1 LIENENIYVTK
12 PFLPPF
18 EEYAEL
24 LKSIWDTDILTNSGP
39 LEQRLNQE
47 LRTFLGVNNLTLTSS
62 ATTGLIIAF
71 LALRLQKKVLTTP
84 FTFPAT
90 LHTLSIIGVEP
101 VFADVDLDTGLLT
114 AETIEAG
121 FEHGVEAVLATHA
134 FGQPIDASAWS
145 DFRSRTK
152 CKLVFDAAPSFGTV
166 CKDGI
171 GCKEADATIISFH
184 ATKVF
189 NTFEG
194 GAIISTDDELQKRF
208 NLIRNFGFDGPDS
221 VLEIGMNGKMSEA
234 HAAMGIVNLRYID
247 ECIAKRKL
255 VFETYRDRL
264 SACSHVEL
272 MNIFNHKNPNFAYL
286 PVKCTL
292 GERHRDVILKALE
305 SQNIYARK
313 YYYPLLSNTSHYKNI
328 GSACPS
334 KLPNANI
341 LSQTVL
347 CLPIYPSLAQEKIHQ
362 ICDVIQA
369 T

>member
-1 LIENENIYVTK
+1 MAEDEKIYVTK

-24 LKSIWDTDILTNSGP
+24 LKNIWDNSILTNSGP
-39 LEQRLNQE
+39 MEQRLNQE
-47 LRTFLGVNNLTLTSS
+47 LKTFLGVNNLTLTSS
-62 ATTGLIIAF
+62 ATTGLILAF

-90 LHTLSIIGVEP
+90 LHALSIVGVEP
-101 VFADVDLDTGLLT
+101 VFADVDLHTGLLT
-114 AETIEAG
+114 AETIETG

-134 FGQPIDASAWS
+134 FGQPIDASAWL
-145 DFRSRTK
+145 DFKSRYK

-166 CKDGI
+166 FRDGI

-184 ATKVF
+184 ATKIF

-194 GAIISTDDELQKRF
+194 GAIISADDELHKRL
-208 NLIRNFGFDGPDS
+208 NLIKNFGFDGPDNII
-221 VLEIGMNGKMSEA
+221 EIGMNGKMSEA

-247 ECIAKRKL
+247 ECIAKRKS
-255 VFETYRDRL
+255 VFETYRERL
-264 SACSHVEL
+264 STCSHVEL
-272 MNIFNHKNPNFAYL
+272 MNIFNHKSPNFAYL
-286 PVKCTL
+286 PIKCTR
-292 GERHRDVILKALE
+292 GEWHRDVIMNALQC
-305 SQNIYARK
+305 QNIFARK

-328 GSACPS
+328 ESAFPS
-334 KLPNANI
+334 KLPNANK

-362 ICDVIQA
+362 ICDIIQA